1 MSFRP
6 ASRERLRAE
15 LADAIQRGDI
25 QSVHSIIADH
35 RGDVVDVDAVIGTT
49 PEAERLRQALA
60 EDYRSWAA
68 EMAHD
73 DVAADVPSVILALT
87 QPSLFASLEPS
98 S

>member
-25 QSVHSIIADH
+25 QSVHSILADH
-35 RGDVVDVDAVIGTT
+35 GGDVVDVDAVIGIS
-49 PEAERLRQALA
+49 PAAERLRQALA

-73 DVAADVPSVILALT
+73 DVAADVPAVLLALT
-87 QPSLFASLEPS
+87 QPSLLTHLELS
-98 S
+98 